1 MKFFNEKI
9 VSKKMI
15 NKKKIIYYKE
25 FILDII
31 FTSFLN

>member
-1 MKFFNEKI
+1 MKIFNEKI
-9 VSKKMI
+9 VSMKLI
-15 NKKKIIYYKE
+15 SKKKIIYYKE